1 MTEYTIETK
10 HLTKAFRKVSAVDRL
25 ELKIPSGSVYG
36 LLGRN
41 GAGKTTTIRLLMGL
55 LNPTSGEALV
65 YGKPMNSSTAHE
77 RQRVAYVSQEQRLYR
92 GLSGEEHA
100 AMIAPLYAKWDSDYA
115 REMARHFD
123 IDFTRPAGALSGGQ
137 RRMLAVVLA
146 LAIRPDV
153 LLLDEPA
160 AGLDPLARRRLIEAL
175 AEMLSNGDGQTVL
188 LSTHLVDDLERIATE
203 VGFMDAG
210 KLVLSRNTD
219 ELRERMRRVQIV
231 AKEGLLPN
239 DIAVPGALRSKRE
252 GIVLTALASLP
263 SPNALAE
270 LEQRPE
276 ITVQSFPMNLEETFI
291 ALFDDGKE
299 TRHDD

>member
-10 HLTKAFRKVSAVDRL
+10 HLTKDFRKVSAVDRL
-25 ELKIPSGSVYG
+25 EMKVRSGSVYG

-55 LNPTSGEALV
+55 LNPTAGEALV
-65 YGKPMNSSTAHE
+65 NGKQMSKSTACE
-77 RQRVAYVSQEQRLYR
+77 RQRVAYVSQAQRLHR

-100 AMIAPLYAKWDSDYA
+100 AMIAPLYAKWDVEYA

-123 IDFTRPAGALSGGQ
+123 IDLTRPAGALSGGQ

-146 LAIRPDV
+146 FAIRPDV

-175 AEMLSNGDGQTVL
+175 AEMLSNGGGQTVL

-219 ELRERMRRVQIV
+219 ELRERMRRIQVV
-231 AKEGLLPN
+231 AKEGPLPS
-239 DIAVPGALRSKRE
+239 DIAIPGELRSKRE

-291 ALFDDGKE
+291 ALFDDEKE